1 MFGSVPAGAEALV
14 DRVVPELQLR
24 GILRTAYEGK
34 TLRENLGLTRPPNR
48 FSCENSVIEESA
60 HPVTTITVINGQ

>member
-1 MFGSVPAGAEALV
+1 MFGSVPAGAEAFV

-48 FSCENSVIEESA
+48 FFV
-60 HPVTTITVINGQ
+60 